1 MTYNFQISMGD
12 CHLINLLTRNNL
24 YKSHPIYRDSGNFFF
39 FHINVRS
46 GHSFFRLAYK
56 AYKNIELKETTYIK
70 AKYLRGINRLY
81 EFNLC
86 LTETRMQLIYVT
98 RNPDIID
105 LKTIKFN

>member
-1 MTYNFQISMGD
+1 MGD
-12 CHLINLLTRNNL
+12 CHLIDLLTRNNL

-46 GHSFFRLAYK
+46 VHSFFRLAYK
-56 AYKNIELKETTYIK
+56 AYKAYKNIELTETIYINT
-70 AKYLRGINRLY
+70 KYLRGINRLY